1 MAQKKARLTDN
12 DPLESKSDSVLS
24 TYSDFNPA
32 NKSASEHANL
42 SKDSGNKK
50 STSQQSR
57 NLAAQPED
65 QSRVKPIQIKKVTYQ
80 LDSRLVEQ
88 LDRVHLQLCLERG
101 KSATPYKEVLVE
113 TAIATFLE
121 QFLENPNLLEEA
133 IARQESRLS

>member
-1 MAQKKARLTDN
+1 MAQKKVRLTDN

-24 TYSDFNPA
+24 TYSDFNSA
-32 NKSASEHANL
+32 NTLTSEHASL
-42 SKDSGNKK
+42 PEDSENKK
-50 STSQQSR
+50 STSQQFRS
-57 NLAAQPED
+57 LAGQLED
-65 QSRVKPIQIKKVTYQ
+65 QSRAKPIQIKKVTYQ

-101 KSATPYKEVLVE
+101 KSSTPYKEVLVE

-133 IARQESRLS
+133 IARQERRLS